1 MIDGYLRQG
10 YTFCNF
16 QGKKNEK
23 KCHCGDNY
31 SSQML

>member
-16 QGKKNEK
+16 QGKKKMKK

-31 SSQML
+31 SS